1 MPDQTKT
8 KPVNVKGANLDRD
21 IQRLR
26 DRIEILTTYF
36 SEKPDTPLDEFD
48 GATEQLLAE
57 IFGSSSD
64 MIEAYAYAEL
74 GEIGSRINLPEEA
87 QEGGAQ
93 DTARESLQQRK
104 RVLESCL
111 VDLES
116 RRAATSKKPP
126 RHKVHGGPVVAQ
138 YMADTIRSIPLEA
151 TLRDAAQQMQT
162 WRIGSLLI
170 KDGGEYIG
178 FVTET
183 ELSREVAAHGIDPTT
198 TTVRT
203 CMREPLLTIESSAPI
218 VEAVKLMKDHAARHL
233 AVADNGEIRGVVS
246 VSDILRYY
254 SGVV

>member
-1 MPDQTKT
+1 MPNQRKN
-8 KPVNVKGANLDRD
+8 KPTQGPNLDRD

-26 DRIEILTTYF
+26 EQIEKLTPYF
-36 SEKPDTPLDEFD
+36 SEKPAMPLEEFD
-48 GATEQLLAE
+48 LTSEQLLTE

-64 MIEAYAYAEL
+64 MVEAYAYAEL

-87 QEGGAQ
+87 QEGGAH

-104 RVLESCL
+104 RVLESCI

-116 RRAATSKKPP
+116 RRAAAAKKPARP
-126 RHKVHGGPVVAQ
+126 KIHGGPTVSE
-138 YMADTIRSIPLEA
+138 YMADTIRAIPLES
-151 TLRDAAQQMQT
+151 TLKDAAQQMQT
-162 WRIGSLLI
+162 WKIGSLLI

-183 ELSREVAAHGIDPTT
+183 ELSREVAARGIDPTT

-203 CMREPLLTIESSAPI
+203 CMREPLLTIEGSASI
-218 VEAVKLMKDHAARHL
+218 VEAVKLMKDHASRHL
-233 AVADNGEIRGVVS
+233 AVAENGEVRGIVS

-254 SGVV
+254 SGIA